1 MKRFLTI
8 IGLCSSALLSAQDI
22 HFSQFEVAPMVY
34 NPALAGVFDGD
45 ARFIGN
51 QRTQWR
57 SVTVPYS
64 TLGIS
69 ADLNGALKRD
79 ELGAAISVYQDRAG
93 DSRLNTFRA
102 DLAASY
108 RVATSA
114 DSAHS
119 FYAGVQMG
127 LTHRAIDYSELTY
140 DNQWNGFAFDP
151 GIDPN
156 EAYARDTRTH
166 LNLNA
171 GLAWQYREDQR
182 NEITAGIAFH
192 NINGPQQSFFDDP
205 SINLDLRFS
214 LTAFGVRQINDE
226 WDAMGGLLLSRQG
239 TYTEFIP
246 GAGARYVLN
255 ESRGLFRAVF
265 GGVYWRTRDAG
276 FILAGVN
283 YDDWRVGVSYDIN
296 TSDLRPA
303 SNGRGG
309 LELSVVYIL
318 RKFEPPVIRRRLCPD
333 YL

>member
-1 MKRFLTI
+1 MKGVFTI
-8 IGLCSSALLSAQDI
+8 IGVFWTTILVAQDI

-45 ARFIGN
+45 ARFIAN

-57 SVTVPYS
+57 SVTIPYS
-64 TLGIS
+64 TIGFS
-69 ADLNGALKRD
+69 ADVNGALERD
-79 ELGAAISVYQDRAG
+79 ALGAALSLYQDRAG

-108 RVATSA
+108 RIAASA

-119 FYAGVQMG
+119 FFAGLQMG
-127 LTHRAIDYSELTY
+127 VTHRAIDYSDLNY

-151 GIDPN
+151 NTDPN
-156 EAYARDTRTH
+156 EQYTREARAH
-166 LNLNA
+166 VNLNV
-171 GLAWQYREDQR
+171 GFAWHYREDRR
-182 NEITAGIAFH
+182 NELTAGISLH
-192 NINGPQQSFFDDP
+192 HLNRPEQSFFDDP
-205 SINLDLRFS
+205 SINLDMRFS
-214 LTAFGVRQINDE
+214 LTAFGVRQINEE

-246 GAGARYVLN
+246 GAGARYVMN

-265 GGVYWRTRDAG
+265 GGIYWRTRDAG
-276 FILAGVN
+276 YILAGVH

-303 SNGRGG
+303 SAGRGG
-309 LELSVVYIL
+309 LELSIVYIL